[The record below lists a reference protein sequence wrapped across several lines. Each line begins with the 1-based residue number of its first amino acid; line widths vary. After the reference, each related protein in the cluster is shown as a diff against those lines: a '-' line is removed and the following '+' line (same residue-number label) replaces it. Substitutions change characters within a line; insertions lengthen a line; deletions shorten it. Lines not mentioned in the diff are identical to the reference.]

1 MNECQQNPCKNG
13 GVCNNVVG
21 SYVCTCSLG
30 FKGKDCSEGKEFLN
44 LRSGIPSFTYRWIK
58 HFRDFHLFWL
68 CIVRYFYY
76 DLKINNLHNYYSFSA
91 DINECLQNP
100 CSNSVTC
107 QNVPGSYTCVC
118 NSGWTGQDCDI
129 GEFMANSVIWLIQM
143 CDFEF
148 VVLRS
153 INCFAN
159 MSTCICKFHHK
170 H

>member
-1 MNECQQNPCKNG
+1 MC
-13 GVCNNVVG
+13 V
-21 SYVCTCSLG
+21 
-30 FKGKDCSEGKEFLN
+30 
-44 LRSGIPSFTYRWIK
+44 
-58 HFRDFHLFWL
+58 
-68 CIVRYFYY
+68 VRYFYY
-76 DLKINNLHNYYSFSA
+76 DLKINNLHNYYSFLA

-148 VVLRS
+148 VVLSS

-159 MSTCICKFHHK
+159 MSTYVGFITNIRYQYGLTSLTRYQRMFAEPL
-170 H
+170 

>member
-1 MNECQQNPCKNG
+1 M
-13 GVCNNVVG
+13 
-21 SYVCTCSLG
+21 
-30 FKGKDCSEGKEFLN
+30 
-44 LRSGIPSFTYRWIK
+44 
-58 HFRDFHLFWL
+58 
-68 CIVRYFYY
+68 
-76 DLKINNLHNYYSFSA
+76 A

-148 VVLRS
+148 VVLSS

-159 MSTCICKFHHK
+159 MSTYVGFITNIRYQYGLTSLTRYQRMFAEPL
-170 H
+170 